1 MNINELKAFIAVV
14 QSGSLTQA
22 ALRLNRVQSS
32 ISQRIQNL
40 ERKLNVTLL
49 ERQADGVKPT
59 LQGIMV
65 YEYAVKIVDTMRECQ
80 EKIECYNYDNKRI
93 RVGVVE
99 CLPAYIV
106 DNLLDFNYNG
116 NFNISVSIGSS
127 HNLLDFFEK
136 GDFDIIIIGAGFAS
150 SNVMRTPVFQDQLV
164 VINSNSLPPITDF
177 YELQDQIFLLSSEKA
192 ASRRN
197 INYLMRDKGILPK
210 KIVECGSYPILFS
223 QVAAGKGISLVLR
236 SALSKVYSDK
246 IRINELSGK
255 YFKMQIEMIFRSD
268 IIGTNTLELRR
279 MICELFKSQSLK
291 TPWF

>member
-1 MNINELKAFIAVV
+1 MNINELKAFIAAV

-40 ERKLNVTLL
+40 ERKLNTTLL

-59 LQGIMV
+59 LQGVMV
-65 YEYAVKIVDTMRECQ
+65 YEYAVKIVDAMRECQ
-80 EKIECYNYDNKRI
+80 EKIERCNYDNERI

-99 CLPAYIV
+99 CLPSYIV
-106 DNLLDFNYNG
+106 DNLLDLNYNG

-150 SNVMRTPVFQDQLV
+150 SNFIRTPVFQDKLV
-164 VINSNSLPPITDF
+164 VVNSISLSPITNF
-177 YELQDQIFLLSSEKA
+177 YDLQDQVFLLSSEKA
-192 ASRRN
+192 ASRKN
-197 INYLMRDKGILPK
+197 INHLMRDKGVCPK

-236 SALSKVYSDK
+236 SALSKIYSDK
-246 IRINELSGK
+246 IRINELPGK
-255 YFKMQIEMIFRSD
+255 YFNMQIEMIFRSD
-268 IIGTNTLELRR
+268 TIGKNTLELRR
-279 MICELFKSQSLK
+279 MICDLFKSQSLK
-291 TPWF
+291 KPWF